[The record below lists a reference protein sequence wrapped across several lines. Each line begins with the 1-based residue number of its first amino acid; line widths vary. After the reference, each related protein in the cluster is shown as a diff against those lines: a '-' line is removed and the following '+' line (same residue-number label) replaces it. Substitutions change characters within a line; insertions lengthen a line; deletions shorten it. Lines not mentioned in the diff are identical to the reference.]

1 MLVLSQTI
9 EDNLKFILEMSEIKY
24 DRNKAKEVLAMLDI
38 DLDLDMQI
46 AKLSDGQKRLL
57 NL

>member
-24 DRNKAKEVLAMLDI
+24 DRNKVKEVLAMLDV

-46 AKLSDGQKRLL
+46 AKLSDGQKR
-57 NL
+57 